1 MNLFAKRFQTT
12 VLYRCDFTSHLA
24 TSDGTREIVIRKL
37 DPGEVG
43 KLAEV
48 NEDVL
53 VPLEISKFE
62 AGLQCYVAELNNRLA
77 HYSWVQESGKHI
89 LDGTG
94 RTRLV
99 RDGHLWVHACFTAV
113 RARGRRIYPMV
124 PSQILDEYSARGF
137 TTAWIYAL
145 ESNAASRKGIC
156 HVGFKI
162 DSRLR
167 SVLFREFTIPLP

>member
-12 VLYRCDFTSHLA
+12 VLYRCDLTAHLA
-24 TSDGTREIVIRKL
+24 IPDITPEIVIRKL
-37 DPGEVG
+37 DPGEVDN
-43 KLAEV
+43 LVEV
-48 NEDVL
+48 NKDVV
-53 VPLEISKFE
+53 VPLEIGKFE

-77 HYSWVQESGKHI
+77 HYSWVQESGKHV

-94 RTRLV
+94 RIRPV
-99 RDGHLWVHACFTAV
+99 QKGHIWVHACFTAD
-113 RARGRRIYPMV
+113 RARGRRIYPTV
-124 PSQILDEYSARGF
+124 LRQILDDYSARGF

-145 ESNAASRKGIC
+145 ESNIASRKGIC
-156 HVGFKI
+156 HAGFKA